1 MDSLSPNGL
10 TQDAKGVISAIS
22 RQELVN
28 LYVVSHVDR
37 VTDRIRVLGREAETV
52 HAQCSVKLVHFYQSL
67 FLEVDERVMAAG
79 ATIRAAMTAV
89 GVQVDE
95 VGGGFYAPTRELRFG
110 ADYINYLE
118 PDRHNGHGGRSFR
131 NGREVNRPPLHD
143 LVAEVV
149 QGRIGATED
158 GKYPWTADV
167 VLFRTGKHA
176 LQEVC
181 RVELPM
187 VLTIQPTEKMRAL
200 YAELNRVRDELH
212 RLKESIKD
220 VPALERSAL
229 AALTR
234 RSLEAQGITLEL
246 PLLEIGGGVR

>member
-1 MDSLSPNGL
+1 MDSLAPNGL

-28 LYVVSHVDR
+28 LYVINHVDR
-37 VTDRIRVLGREAETV
+37 VNARIKALSQEAETV
-52 HAQCSVKLVHFYQSL
+52 HAQCADEMAAFYRAL
-67 FLEVDERVMAAG
+67 FLVVEDRVMAAG
-79 ATIRAAMTAV
+79 ATIRATMTAV

-95 VGGGFYAPTRELRFG
+95 VGGWFYVAPDSLKFG
-110 ADYINYLE
+110 ADYINYPGDHAPRGLCY
-118 PDRHNGHGGRSFR
+118 R
-131 NGREVNRPPLHD
+131 NGREVTRPLLHD
-143 LVAEVV
+143 LVTEVV
-149 QGRIGATED
+149 CRDRIAVN
-158 GKYPWTADV
+158 GKHLWSADV
-167 VLFRTGKHA
+167 VLFRTGKHS

-187 VLTIQPTEKMRAL
+187 MLTIQPTEKMQAL
-200 YAELNRVRDELH
+200 YAELRRVRDEIY